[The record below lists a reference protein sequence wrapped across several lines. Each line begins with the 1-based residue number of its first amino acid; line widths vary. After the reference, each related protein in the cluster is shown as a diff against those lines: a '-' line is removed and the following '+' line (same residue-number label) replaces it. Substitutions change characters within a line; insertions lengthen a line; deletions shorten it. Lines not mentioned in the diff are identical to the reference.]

1 MVLDIPPLTRPTAA
15 AFTASGDLRDT
26 FALSS
31 RRDPLR
37 PSFSPETSSDL
48 PDDMVDWS
56 QAARQDQSGSL
67 RRTEWQQRSAGAPGA
82 FAAPRS
88 WDQSRP
94 LYNPRGAPSDASPAL
109 TKLEARVSSE
119 PTYVHHY
126 ASTRYASVSY
136 LPVLLAEKRQ
146 RYDLFA

>member
-1 MVLDIPPLTRPTAA
+1 MVLDIPPLTRPPAA
-15 AFTASGDLRDT
+15 AFSASGELRDT
-26 FALSS
+26 LALSP
-31 RRDPLR
+31 RREALR
-37 PSFSPETSSDL
+37 PSFSAETSGDL
-48 PDDMVDWS
+48 PDDMVDWAQS
-56 QAARQDQSGSL
+56 ARQDQSGSL
-67 RRTEWQQRSAGAPGA
+67 RRTEWQQRTGGAPGA
-82 FAAPRS
+82 FAEPRS

-94 LYNPRGAPSDASPAL
+94 LYNPRGAPSDATPAL

-119 PTYVHHY
+119 PSYVHHY